1 MIWICQSAQPL
12 FNPNSRILLHKHID
26 PSSWPVISWAAC
38 YRPIPTLPLTSHLYL
53 VSTRFAVW
61 ILATRLGVALIAE
74 VFTIAAGINEGY
86 AGGWD
91 DWHTCFS
98 ESPTSTGAEST
109 ETGWGPTAC
118 LRNLPRHEDHD
129 LG

>member
-1 MIWICQSAQPL
+1 MRQHTKSKSFIAFIC
-12 FNPNSRILLHKHID
+12 
-26 PSSWPVISWAAC
+26 PSSWSVISWAAC
-38 YRPIPTLPLTSHLYL
+38 YRPIPALPLTRHLYL
-53 VSTRFAVW
+53 VSMRFAAW
-61 ILATRLGVALIAE
+61 ICTTRLGVALIAE
-74 VFTIAAGINEGY
+74 VFTIAAGIDEGY

-98 ESPTSTGAEST
+98 EPPTSTGAEST

-118 LRNLPRHEDHD
+118 LCNLPRHEDHN